1 MKYKTHII
9 NKLNLLEVDNERGLR
24 IIFSPIG
31 ASIRDIYFND
41 KKVTLSPE
49 KTVDF
54 LDQKNILGKPIEL
67 TDNSKVF
74 IHNDKEYKKDKRYVV
89 SNYCFQS
96 RPYMDKKVF
105 SIMYI
110 FGKKK
115 MMDGLPNN
123 VNYYISYSFGES
135 DNVLLV
141 DYRVMAD
148 IPTPMSLANN
158 LVFNLGNDAKTS
170 INHQESTSF
179 EKSFDINEQSILSIE
194 DDETMI
200 EVTSNYKKASFNKES
215 LNDEEGILIRLSDE
229 NISTIKEKELYN
241 RQILYKFIKK

>member
-1 MKYKTHII
+1 MKYKTHVV
-9 NKLNLLEVDNERGLR
+9 NKLNLLDVDNEHGLR

-41 KKVTLSPE
+41 VKITLSPE
-49 KTVDF
+49 KTIDF
-54 LDQKNILGKPIEL
+54 LDAGNTFGKPVEFV
-67 TDNSKVF
+67 DNSKPF
-74 IHNDKEYKKDKRYVV
+74 SYNGKEYQKDNKYVV
-89 SNYCFQS
+89 SSYCFQS

-123 VNYYISYSFGES
+123 VNYYISYSFGEAE
-135 DNVLLV
+135 NTLLV

-148 IPTPMSLANN
+148 IPTPVSLSNN
-158 LVFNLGNDAKTS
+158 LVFNLGNDAKVTL
-170 INHQESTSF
+170 NAKETTSF
-179 EKSFDINEQSILSIE
+179 DEVIEINDQSVLSISN
-194 DDETMI
+194 DDISI
-200 EVTSNYKKASFNKES
+200 EATTNYGKASFTKES
-215 LNDEEGILIRLSDE
+215 LNEESGVSIRFSDIE
-229 NISTIKEKELYN
+229 TSTIKEKDIYN